1 MAIFHLSKKIISRSE
16 GRSAVACA
24 SYRAGEKL
32 HDERLGRSFR
42 FKRED
47 RVEASWITAPANA
60 KWAEDRSLLW
70 NSLEAVEKR
79 KDAQLASELTVALP
93 HELPR
98 RLQKEL
104 LVGFVDE
111 HFTKKGLVVDV
122 NLHTVP
128 IGQPYNDHAHLMSP
142 LRAIDPETGGWKKTK
157 DRSFFDKKVEI
168 ADLRA
173 SWAKHVNSA
182 LEKAECSERVD
193 HRSNKDRGIDELP
206 TVHEGY
212 AAQGIEARG
221 GRSWRMALNRQIRE
235 KNLFLVDL
243 KARAAATVG
252 QFARKLGTTLGLELS
267 PAAQAPSSKKKE
279 PAPAPI
285 EVKPAQANPPPG
297 MPPPKIIDAEAE
309 KRKKAAHQAAMR
321 HFQGGGV
328 GG

>member
-1 MAIFHLSKKIISRSE
+1 MAIFHLSKQIISRSD

-32 HDERLGRSFR
+32 HDERLGRSFQ
-42 FKRED
+42 FQRED
-47 RVEASWITAPANA
+47 RVSESWITAPANA
-60 KWAEDRSLLW
+60 QPWAEDRSALW

-79 KDAQLASELTVALP
+79 KDAQLASEITVALP

-212 AAQGIEARG
+212 AAQGIETRG
-221 GRSWRMALNRQIRE
+221 GRSWRVAINRQIRAANQRILAE
-235 KNLFLVDL
+235 I
-243 KARAAATVG
+243 KARAVAW
-252 QFARKLGTTLGLELS
+252 LGLDRT
-267 PAAQAPSSKKKE
+267 PAAQTPTPKKAE

-285 EVKPAQANPPPG
+285 AAKPEPAKPPV
-297 MPPPKIIDAEAE
+297 MPPPTIPDVEAE
-309 KRKKAAHQAAMR
+309 KRKKAAQRAAWIAGG
-321 HFQGGGV
+321 GGGV